1 MYGALENRP
10 QTRRSTCEG
19 HVTLPRWM
27 LQFRDKDQSLGV
39 MDASLTVRLSPGIAF
54 AS

>member
-1 MYGALENRP
+1 MNGALENRR
-10 QTRRSTCEG
+10 QTRLSTCEG

-39 MDASLTVRLSPGIAF
+39 IDASSTVRQSPGIAS